1 MNSFPNNN
9 FITLFSRPPFS
20 NQHRQQELLHH
31 HIAHVTRNNS
41 DSEERPMTSTGR
53 RRRNPLQDDV
63 TQHDESFVSHE
74 LPEGNEVNSIFISAH
89 RPHELLNPMYI
100 SILEQL
106 QSNIDEDINE
116 GLPKEMIDKLK
127 KMKIGKSGQDCTVCS
142 ESFRKGEK
150 IRKLPCKHIFHETC
164 IMPWLASNSTCPN
177 CRLNLF
183 EYFTENPDEEY
194 H

>member
-1 MNSFPNNN
+1 MNSFPNNH
-9 FITLFSRPPFS
+9 FITLLSRSPFS
-20 NQHRQQELLHH
+20 NHHRQELLHH
-31 HIAHVTRNNS
+31 HIART
-41 DSEERPMTSTGR
+41 SEPEARPMTSTGR
-53 RRRNPLQDDV
+53 RMRNPLEDDV
-63 TQHDESFVSHE
+63 TQHDESFTVHDLRE
-74 LPEGNEVNSIFISAH
+74 RNEVSSIFISGQ
-89 RPHELLNPMYI
+89 RPHELLNPMYF

-164 IMPWLASNSTCPN
+164 IMPWLATNSTCPN

-183 EYFTENPDEEY
+183 EYFTENPDEEN